1 MTDFPSGLAAD
12 IAAIERIDAVP
23 MMLDVIT
30 RATGMGF
37 AAVARVTEDRWVALS
52 VKDDISF
59 GLGVGGEL
67 PVASTICHE
76 IRQSGKGVIFDNAVE
91 HPVYCSHHT
100 PELYGLKSYISLPI
114 FTKDGTVWGTLC
126 AVDPAPHKLDN
137 PETIG
142 MFQLFAELIG
152 MHLTNREKIDGI
164 EVALAE
170 ARETA
175 KLREQFIAVLGH
187 DLRNPLGA
195 ITSGAELLK
204 GRTKDERGE
213 RIVGMI
219 QQSAVR
225 MGELINNL
233 LDLARGRLGRGFN
246 LNLESRGD
254 LDGALLHA
262 VNEVRSAW
270 PDRAV
275 ETRFALTQPV
285 TVDVHRIC
293 QMVSNLVGNA
303 FTHGDPAK
311 PVKVSAA
318 SGGDVLTVM
327 VCNGGRAIAPQ
338 VLDKLFRPFTRN
350 EVKHGQEGLG
360 LGLYIAS
367 EIAKAHGGT
376 LTVQSTDD
384 ETVFRFRMSL

>member
-1 MTDFPSGLAAD
+1 MTDLAAD

-23 MMLDVIT
+23 LMLDVIT

-37 AAVARVTEDRWVALS
+37 AAVARVTEERWVALS

-67 PVASTICHE
+67 PVATTICHE
-76 IRQSGKGVIFDNAVE
+76 IRQSGKGVIFDDAAE
-91 HPVYCSHHT
+91 QPVYCSHHT
-100 PELYGLKSYISLPI
+100 PALYGLKSYISLPI
-114 FTKDGTVWGTLC
+114 FMKDGTVWGTLC
-126 AVDPAPHKLDN
+126 AIDPAPHKVDN

-142 MFQLFAELIG
+142 MFRLFAELIG
-152 MHLTNREKIDGI
+152 LHLTNRERMNGI
-164 EVALAE
+164 EIALAE

-175 KLREQFIAVLGH
+175 KVREQFVAVLGH

-213 RIVGMI
+213 KIVTMI

-225 MGELINNL
+225 MVEMINNL
-233 LDLARGRLGRGFN
+233 LDLARSRLGDGVS
-246 LNLESRGD
+246 LKLESRGD

-270 PDRAV
+270 PDRRV
-275 ETRFALTQPV
+275 ETRFSLTQPV
-285 TVDVHRIC
+285 TVDVPRVC

-311 PVKVSAA
+311 PVRVSAS
-318 SGGDVLTVM
+318 SGGDVFTVM
-327 VCNGGRAIAPQ
+327 VCNGGRAIAPE
-338 VLDKLFRPFTRN
+338 VLDKLFRPFTRSD
-350 EVKHGQEGLG
+350 VQGGQEGLG

-376 LTVQSTDD
+376 LTVQSNDD
-384 ETVFRFRMSL
+384 ETVFRFRMSI